1 MLTRY
6 LQGQASTQMSEN
18 SITRAYQVLK
28 LEKIIGNPVFSKLL
42 HMINQLPILTKPFL
56 SRKELTDPSLALALR
71 IEKKTTC
78 HQLIS
83 ISYLL
88 DLGNISTNQRLEM
101 AHHLQQC
108 LVGELTSD
116 LKQGEMLQV
125 QDNTTQLFL
134 MWESQCQASVFL
146 RKTEMVSFIS
156 SKTHQELAPTSR
168 KIL

>member
-18 SITRAYQVLK
+18 SITRAYQVLR

-56 SRKELTDPSLALALR
+56 SQKELTDPSLALALR

-101 AHHLQQC
+101 AHHLQPC
-108 LVGELTSD
+108 LEGELTSD
-116 LKQGEMLQV
+116 LKRGEMLQV

-134 MWESQCQASVFL
+134 M
-146 RKTEMVSFIS
+146 
-156 SKTHQELAPTSR
+156 
-168 KIL
+168 

>member
-18 SITRAYQVLK
+18 SITRAYQVLR

-56 SRKELTDPSLALALR
+56 SQKELTDPSLALALR

-101 AHHLQQC
+101 AHHLQPC
-108 LVGELTSD
+108 LGGELTSD

-134 MWESQCQASVFL
+134 M
-146 RKTEMVSFIS
+146 
-156 SKTHQELAPTSR
+156 
-168 KIL
+168 